1 MKALI
6 LSSILLCSAIYP
18 LSKEQQKAQQELK
31 IQIEQ
36 DEFKVKM
43 AAIGALVTILII
55 YFSGGKGDTEALA
68 FDQFL
73 LDFSKK

>member
-6 LSSILLCSAIYP
+6 LSSLVLCQPIYC
-18 LSKEQQKAQQELK
+18 LSKEQQKAQQELN

-43 AAIGALVTILII
+43 AAIGALVTILIL
-55 YFSGGKGDTEALA
+55 YFSNGRGEGEAIA

-73 LDFSKK
+73 LDFTKK